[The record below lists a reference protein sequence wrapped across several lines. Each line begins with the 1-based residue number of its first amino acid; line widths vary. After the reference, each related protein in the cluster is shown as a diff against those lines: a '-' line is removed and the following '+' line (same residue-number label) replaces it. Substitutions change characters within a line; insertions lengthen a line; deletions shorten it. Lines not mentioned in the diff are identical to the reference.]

1 MRPGKAPA
9 HPDAG
14 SARFRSPASARHAT
28 ATRPGAGP
36 ATVLVP
42 GLKNAVPL
50 ATDALS
56 RNLAIDDGSL
66 TELVKIKDKND
77 RKTLNSIAKP
87 SAAHEAG

>member
-1 MRPGKAPA
+1 
-9 HPDAG
+9 
-14 SARFRSPASARHAT
+14 
-28 ATRPGAGP
+28 
-36 ATVLVP
+36 VP